1 MVFASPVFLFLFFPA
16 FLLLYRLIPAKA
28 RCYWILAASLFFYF
42 WGEPSYLLLMGAT
55 ILATWLFGVIT
66 GLLLRKGKERLAG
79 WVAGLGVLLVLSS
92 LLYYKYAGL
101 LATTLKD
108 VFGIQWRLK
117 RILMPIGI
125 SFYTFQAMSYLWDVR
140 RKTIP
145 AVMNPVKLG
154 AYIAMFPQLIAGPIV
169 RAGDVIADL
178 DAPRMDLEHTWH
190 GMLRFIRGL
199 GKKVLLANSLAAV
212 TGDAFGLP
220 ANSMSTGLVWFS
232 ALLYALQIYFD
243 FSGYSDMAIG
253 MGEAMGFRLPENFNF
268 PYLAVSV
275 RDFWRRWHMT
285 LSSWLRD
292 YVYIPLGGNRKG
304 GFRTGMNLMIV
315 FLVCGFWHGAQW
327 NFVFWGLWYGLW
339 MIIERIPAVRNKVMK
354 AIPAPVRWL
363 FTMAIVLIGWVLF
376 QGLPMA
382 DTWVMLGR
390 MIGIGG
396 PAAYT
401 AASIL
406 TPKLLIVLAASVV
419 CASPLARIG
428 LRKLESL
435 AGAGSLILR
444 GVLGAAVLAACILM
458 LTADTYNPF
467 IYFRF

>member
-28 RCYWILAASLFFYF
+28 RCYWILIASLAFYF
-42 WGEPSYLLLMGAT
+42 WGEPVYVLLMAAT
-55 ILATWLFGVIT
+55 ILVTWLFGAGT
-66 GLLLRKGKERLAG
+66 GILIRKGKEKAAG
-79 WVAGLGVLLVLSS
+79 WVTAAGVILVLGS

-101 LATTLKD
+101 LAVTLKD
-108 VFGIQWRLK
+108 LFGIKWRLPS
-117 RILMPIGI
+117 IVMPIGI

-145 AVMNPVKLG
+145 AVMNPAKLG

-169 RAGDVIADL
+169 RAGEVIMDL
-178 DAPRMDLEHTWH
+178 DAPKMDLEHTWH

-199 GKKVLLANSLAAV
+199 GKKVLLANTLAAV
-212 TGDAFGLP
+212 TGDAFALP
-220 ANSMSTGLVWFS
+220 AKSMSTGLVWFA

-253 MGEAMGFRLPENFNF
+253 MGEIMGFRLPENFNF
-268 PYLAVSV
+268 PYLATSV
-275 RDFWRRWHMT
+275 RDFWRRWHIT

-304 GFRTGMNLMIV
+304 GFRTGLNLMLV
-315 FLVCGFWHGAQW
+315 FLICGFWHGAQW
-327 NFVFWGLWYGLW
+327 NFVIWGLWYGLW
-339 MIIERIPAVRNKVMK
+339 MIIERIPAVQKKLMK

-363 FTMAIVLIGWVLF
+363 FTMAIVLVGWVMF

-382 DTWVMLGR
+382 DTWTMIGR
-390 MIGIGG
+390 MFGIGG
-396 PAAYT
+396 PASYT

-406 TPKLLIVLAASVV
+406 TPKLLAVLAAGVL
-419 CASPLARIG
+419 CASPLGRWASK
-428 LRKLESL
+428 KLESVS
-435 AGAGSLILR
+435 GAGGLILR
-444 GVLGAAVLAACILM
+444 GALGAVILAACVLM